1 MRWYSILAI
10 YFLLWVVCAFMVM
23 PFGIRT
29 HDEAG
34 HEKIPGQADSAPANF
49 RPLAVILRTTVLS
62 AAVFAIIFLNYKE
75 GWITAKDID
84 FFGQPQ
90 GFSSGVG

>member
-10 YFLLWVVCAFMVM
+10 YFLLWVVCAFIVM

-49 RPLAVILRTTVLS
+49 QPLKVILRTTILS
-62 AAVFAIIFLNYKE
+62 AAVFALIFLNYRE
-75 GWITAKDID
+75 GWITAKDVD
-84 FFGQPQ
+84 LFGQPE
-90 GFSSGVG
+90 GFSTGVG

>member
-10 YFLLWVVCAFMVM
+10 YFLLWVVCAFAVM

-49 RPLAVILRTTVLS
+49 QPLKVILRTTLLS
-62 AAVFAIIFLNYKE
+62 LVICALFLLNYKE
-75 GWITAKDID
+75 GWITSRDID
-84 FFGQPQ
+84 PFGDPR
-90 GFSSGVG
+90 GFSTGVG

>member
-1 MRWYSILAI
+1 VRWYSYLAI
-10 YFLLWVVCAFMVM
+10 FVLVWTICAFVVL

-34 HEKIPGQADSAPANF
+34 HEKIAGQADSAPANF
-49 RPLAVILRTTVLS
+49 RPLLVILRTTALALVVCGLLL
-62 AAVFAIIFLNYKE
+62 LNYYQ
-75 GWITAKDID
+75 GWITAKDLD
-84 FFGQPQ
+84 VFGEPP

>member
-1 MRWYSILAI
+1 MRWYSYLAI
-10 YFLLWVVCAFMVM
+10 FVLVWTICVFINL

-34 HEKIPGQADSAPANF
+34 EAKTPGQADSAPANF
-49 RPLAVILRTTVLS
+49 RPLRVVARTTIMALVICVLL
-62 AAVFAIIFLNYKE
+62 VVNYRQ
-75 GWITAKDID
+75 GWITSKDID
-84 FFGQPQ
+84 VFGQPE

>member
-10 YFLLWVVCAFMVM
+10 YFLLWVVCAFIVM

-34 HEKIPGQADSAPANF
+34 HEKIPGQADSATANCQ
-49 RPLAVILRTTVLS
+49 PLKVILRPTILS
-62 AAVFAIIFLNYKE
+62 AAVFALIFLNYRE
-75 GWITAKDID
+75 GWITAKDVD
-84 FFGQPQ
+84 LFGQPE
-90 GFSSGVG
+90 GFSTGVG